1 MRAGHV
7 KRVRRGPREWQ
18 RTRNTWIYL
27 SSCPFTI
34 EESLCA
40 LHKELAAVL
49 QTLGLRYEIIFV
61 DNGSIDKCYEVLQK
75 LHATADYIQVI
86 RFRRN
91 FGQTVA
97 FTAGFDYA
105 QGSLVVTLD
114 ADGQNDPA
122 DIPRLL
128 DKLKEGDYD
137 IVTGWRANRQ
147 ETFTRRLVSQVA
159 NAIISRVTHISIHDR
174 GCSLKVFKAEVVK
187 NMRLYGQLHRFLPEL
202 ASAFGVR
209 VAEVPVNDRAR
220 QFGQSKYGA
229 LSRTPRVI
237 LDLIIVSFLLGF
249 FSSPMR
255 FFGSIAF
262 LSGSL
267 GALIGGGLAL
277 AKIYHGLVEGW
288 AGFHAYQIGNRPL
301 LLFAVLLVLLGVQFL
316 MMGLLGEM
324 VMRTYYEAQNKP
336 TYFVRNVLDHNAS

>member
-1 MRAGHV
+1 MTETT
-7 KRVRRGPREWQ
+7 PS
-18 RTRNTWIYL
+18 TDL
-27 SSCPFTI
+27 SIVIPVYNE
-34 EESLCA
+34 EESLESLCEQ
-40 LHKELAAVL
+40 LHEVL
-49 QTLGLRYEIIFV
+49 QTLALRYEIIFV
-61 DNGSIDKCYEVLQK
+61 DDGSTDKSYEVLQK
-75 LHATADYIQVI
+75 LHAADEHVKAI

-105 QGSLVVTLD
+105 HGELVVTLD
-114 ADGQNDPA
+114 ADGQNNPA

-128 DKLKEGDYD
+128 EKLQEGDYD
-137 IVTGWRANRQ
+137 IVTGWRVNRQ
-147 ETFTRRLVSQVA
+147 ESWTRRLVSKAA
-159 NAIISRVTHISIHDR
+159 NAIISRTTQISIHDR

-209 VAEVPVNDRAR
+209 VAEVPVSDRAR
-220 QFGQSKYGA
+220 RFGQSKYGA

-237 LDLIIVSFLLGF
+237 LDLITVSFLLGF

-277 AKIYHGLVEGW
+277 TKIYHGLVEGW
-288 AGFHAYQIGNRPL
+288 SGFHAYEIGNRPL
-301 LLFAVLLVLLGVQFL
+301 LLFAALLILLGVQFL

-336 TYFVRNVLDHNAS
+336 TYYVRNVLDHNAS

>member
-1 MRAGHV
+1 MTEITFSTDISIV
-7 KRVRRGPREWQ
+7 IPVY
-18 RTRNTWIYL
+18 N
-27 SSCPFTI
+27 
-34 EESLCA
+34 EEKNLYP
-40 LHKELAAVL
+40 LHAELAAVL

-61 DNGSIDKCYEVLQK
+61 DDGSTDGSYGVLQD
-75 LHATADYIQVI
+75 LHAADDHVQVI

-97 FTAGFDYA
+97 FTAGFDHA

-128 DKLKEGDYD
+128 EKLQEGDYD
-137 IVTGWRANRQ
+137 IVAGWRVNRQ
-147 ETFTRRLVSQVA
+147 ESWARRLVSKAA
-159 NAIISRVTHISIHDR
+159 NAIISRTTQISIHDR
-174 GCSLKVFKAEVVK
+174 GCSLKVFKAEVVE

-202 ASAFGVR
+202 ASVFGVR

-220 QFGQSKYGA
+220 QFGRSKYGA
-229 LSRTPRVI
+229 LSRTPRVL
-237 LDLIIVSFLLGF
+237 LDLITVSFLLGF

-267 GALIGGGLAL
+267 GALIGGGMAL

-288 AGFHAYQIGNRPL
+288 AGFHAYEIGNRPL
-301 LLFAVLLVLLGVQFL
+301 LLFAVLLILLGVQFL

-324 VMRTYYEAQNKP
+324 IMRTYYEVQNKP
-336 TYFVRNVLDHNAS
+336 TYYVRNVLDHNAS